1 LSIQI
6 KLYLTR
12 LKKCFPVKRTPI
24 FKSRFAKI
32 NGMIEIGSLKDGDH
46 VEGLLAVRSIDGAGE
61 GLRDYSNKSGRFFVI
76 RVGNSGGDITLKYW
90 GGRKPEGVSSLFSSL
105 EVGSIVTVKGRCTHD
120 SYSKGLVI
128 SVNEEVKYGSPPE
141 FLKLAEDEEIDPE
154 DFLPSLPRERIDA
167 LFSELESI
175 VQNVND
181 THLKSLLER
190 FFGDDGFSKVFQKS
204 PAARRN
210 HHNYVGGLL
219 EHTVNVAKLCDTIA
233 GFYPMD
239 RDLLITG
246 ALLHDI
252 GKTKE
257 YQVKASID
265 ISDEGRFIGHLSL
278 TAEMVGKEIE
288 SIQGFSEV
296 VKNKIIHMILSHHGE
311 LEYGSPKVPAFP
323 EAMAIFHAD
332 YMDAFVKN
340 TLQEIEDAQEGDEW
354 IYSRSMRRHLHKK

>member
-1 LSIQI
+1 
-6 KLYLTR
+6 
-12 LKKCFPVKRTPI
+12 
-24 FKSRFAKI
+24 
-32 NGMIEIGSLKDGDH
+32 MIEIESLKDGDH
-46 VEGLLAVRSIDGAGE
+46 VEGVFAVRSIDGAGE

-76 RVGNSGGDITLKYW
+76 RVGKSGGDITLKYW

-105 EVGSIVTVKGRCTHD
+105 EVGSIVSVKGRCTHD
-120 SYSKGLVI
+120 SYSKELVI

-141 FLKLAEDEEIDPE
+141 FLKKVESGEYDPG
-154 DFLPSLPRERIDA
+154 DFLPSLPKERIEA
-167 LFSELESI
+167 LFSELVGF
-175 VQNVND
+175 VQNVKD
-181 THLKSLLER
+181 THLKSLLEG
-190 FFGDDGFSKVFQKS
+190 FFGDGGFSKEFKKS

-210 HHNYVGGLL
+210 HHNYIGGLL

-257 YQVKASID
+257 YQVTASID
-265 ISDEGRFIGHLSL
+265 ISNEGRFIGHLVL
-278 TAEMVGKEIE
+278 TAEMVGKEIDK
-288 SIQGFSEV
+288 IQGFSEAA
-296 VKNKIIHMILSHHGE
+296 KNKTIHMILAHHGE

-323 EAMAIFHAD
+323 EAMALFHAD

-340 TLQEIEDAQEGDEW
+340 TLQEIEDSGEGDEW

>member
-1 LSIQI
+1 
-6 KLYLTR
+6 
-12 LKKCFPVKRTPI
+12 VKRTPI
-24 FKSRFAKI
+24 FKSWFTKI
-32 NGMIEIGSLKDGDH
+32 MSMIEIGSIKDGDH
-46 VEGLLAVRSIDGAGE
+46 VEGVFAVRSIDGAGE

-105 EVGSIVTVKGRCTHD
+105 EVGSIVSVKGRCTHD
-120 SYSKGLVI
+120 SYSKELVI

-141 FLKLAEDEEIDPE
+141 FLKKVDSGEYDPG
-154 DFLPSLPRERIDA
+154 DFLPSLPKERIDA
-167 LFSELESI
+167 HFSELEGF
-175 VQNVND
+175 VQNVKD
-181 THLKSLLER
+181 SHLKSLLEG
-190 FFGDDGFSKVFQKS
+190 FFGASDFSKDFKKS

-233 GFYPMD
+233 GFYSLD
-239 RDLLITG
+239 RDILITG

-257 YQVKASID
+257 YQVTASID
-265 ISDEGRFIGHLSL
+265 ISNEGRFIGHLVL
-278 TAEMVGKEIE
+278 AVEMVGKEIDK
-288 SIQGFSEV
+288 IPGFSEA
-296 VKNKIIHMILSHHGE
+296 VKNKIIHMILAHHGE

-323 EAMAIFHAD
+323 EAMALFHAD

-340 TLQEIEDAQEGDEW
+340 TLQEIEDSGEGDEW